1 MTRLTIRGADTAQAM
16 DEVLRVLGPD
26 ALILSTRQHRGMVEI
41 EAASSD
47 ESDLTP
53 APRPEPNFAAALLS
67 QMAARRGGG
76 TPLGC
81 LPPHLPRRVVL
92 VGPPGSGRS
101 LLAARLAA
109 ASLRLADAP
118 RPRLIAPRPDSLT
131 PPGVLSRH
139 ARLMGLVPERPVWRL
154 GGVPPLLAPAPDE
167 VQIIDLSDLDAA
179 AQQPQA
185 LAPLAELSGTVFWL
199 VIPTGLHLDW
209 HDRLS
214 STWAERAA
222 MIVLTRADLC
232 PPTADD
238 LALPERSG
246 LPLGLIAAGT
256 GLLDAL
262 SPAMAPAPEPA
273 PVEPAH
279 EPAPAPLAPEA
290 EPEPAPPLAA
300 ADDEIPARTRPV
312 EIPAPAPD
320 QEDCDVAPRLF

>member
-26 ALILSTRQHRGMVEI
+26 ALILSTRQHRGVVEI
-41 EAASSD
+41 EAASAD
-47 ESDLTP
+47 EADLTP
-53 APRPEPNFAAALLS
+53 APRPEPSFAATLLS
-67 QMAARRGGG
+67 QLAARRGGAG
-76 TPLGC
+76 RADC

-118 RPRLIAPRPDSLT
+118 RPRLIAPRTDSLT

-139 ARLMGLVPERPVWRL
+139 ARLMGLVPDRPVWRP
-154 GGVPPLLAPAPDE
+154 GQVPALPAPAPDE
-167 VQIIDLSDLDAA
+167 VQIIDLSDLDAG
-179 AQQPQA
+179 AQQPDA
-185 LAPLAELSGTVFWL
+185 LAPLAELPGTALWL
-199 VIPTGLHLDW
+199 VIPTGLHPDW

-214 STWAERAA
+214 ATWAGRAS

-238 LALPERSG
+238 MSLPEQSG

-262 SPAMAPAPEPA
+262 SPAMTAPAPEP
-273 PVEPAH
+273 EPDPIR
-279 EPAPAPLAPEA
+279 EPTPAP
-290 EPEPAPPLAA
+290 EPEPAAVAAQDTPLARSRP
-300 ADDEIPARTRPV
+300 DDM
-312 EIPAPAPD
+312 PAPAPD

>member
-26 ALILSTRQHRGMVEI
+26 ALILSTRQHRGLVEI
-41 EAASSD
+41 EAASAD
-47 ESDLTP
+47 EADLTP
-53 APRPEPNFAAALLS
+53 APRPEPSFAATLLS
-67 QMAARRGGG
+67 QLAARRGGAG
-76 TPLGC
+76 RADC

-139 ARLMGLVPERPVWRL
+139 ARLMGLVPDRPVWRP
-154 GGVPPLLAPAPDE
+154 GQVPTLPAPAPDE

-179 AQQPQA
+179 AQQPDA
-185 LAPLAELSGTVFWL
+185 LAFLAELPGTALWL
-199 VIPTGLHLDW
+199 VIPTGLHPDW

-214 STWAERAA
+214 ATWAGRAS

-238 LALPERSG
+238 MALPEQSG

-262 SPAMAPAPEPA
+262 SPALTAPAPAPAPEPA
-273 PVEPAH
+273 PA
-279 EPAPAPLAPEA
+279 A
-290 EPEPAPPLAA
+290 LAA
-300 ADDEIPARTRPV
+300 QDDPPARPSPDDM
-312 EIPAPAPD
+312 PAPAPD